1 MYQQLYE
8 EVAQEASHRIRQD
21 EQRAFRHSIG
31 LMEKARKAGANS
43 REAVEAIFFLNRL
56 WGVLLEDLS
65 RRDNEL
71 PDDLRAKLISIGIW
85 ILRYAEELRQGKKSD
100 FLPIIEVSECI
111 SKGLGQNQ

>member
-1 MYQQLYE
+1 MYQALYE

-31 LMEKARKAGANS
+31 LMEKARRSGINS
-43 REAVEAIFFLNRL
+43 RESVEAIFFINRL

-85 ILRYAEELRQGKKSD
+85 ILRYAEEIRQGKKSD
-100 FLPIIEVSECI
+100 FLPLIEVSECI